1 MGRLREIQEQ
11 MLELLEEAK
20 GIVSKKRKSHRM
32 TYDRMKAY
40 WHGHIQMAL
49 TDEHGYVG
57 SDGAT
62 MLEAVNDIEG
72 EGDSA
77 VDLIAYADGAEVEAE
92 ALRLATK
99 DDDIKE
105 GQTVSEIIHYLVE
118 QGEEADTIREYI
130 DKACET
136 E

>member
-20 GIVSKKRKSHRM
+20 GIVTKKRKTHGM

-49 TDEHGYVG
+49 TDEHSYVG
-57 SDGAT
+57 KDGAT
-62 MLEAVNDIEG
+62 MEDAIKDIEG

-77 VDLIAYADGAEVEAE
+77 VDLIAYAGDEIEAS
-92 ALRLATK
+92 ALLKAVN

-105 GQTVSEIIHYLVE
+105 DATVSDIIHHLVE
-118 QGEEADTIREYI
+118 QGEDADTIREYI
-130 DKACET
+130 DKASE
-136 E
+136 